1 MLELPQGDV
10 ASSVVRL
17 PIQWDQAL
25 INGASIA
32 WLDLDCMLVSLPG
45 ISRLTWLRALI
56 FANRRIIVYSPQI
69 IENYQLQS
77 GEGLSLLFVYT
88 WLLGDVC
95 NLGGAA
101 LAHLLP
107 TMIILGVYASAYEYG
122 FCAVYLIDLSTVY
135 TL

>member
-1 MLELPQGDV
+1 MTRPRPLK
-10 ASSVVRL
+10 
-17 PIQWDQAL
+17 
-25 INGASIA
+25 
-32 WLDLDCMLVSLPG
+32 
-45 ISRLTWLRALI
+45 

-95 NLGGAA
+95 NLWGAA
-101 LAHLLP
+101 MAHLLP
-107 TMIILGVYASAYEYG
+107 TMIILGVYASAPEYG
-122 FCAVYLIDLSTVY
+122 FRAVYLIDLLTVY